1 MRHDPA
7 SPGQVVGG
15 GLIRNAAVRAIIAAA
30 VTAIAIWLLGRLL
43 LSVSWLTTLGWA
55 VAWVV
60 AIAIGVAVFIGLG
73 KERQPR
79 SPVA

>member
-1 MRHDPA
+1 M
-7 SPGQVVGG
+7 
-15 GLIRNAAVRAIIAAA
+15 IRNAAVRAIIAGA

-43 LSVSWLTTLGWA
+43 LSVSWLTTLGWT

-73 KERQPR
+73 REKQPR
-79 SPVA
+79 SPAA

>member
-1 MRHDPA
+1 M
-7 SPGQVVGG
+7 
-15 GLIRNAAVRAIIAAA
+15 IRNAAVRAIIAAA

-73 KERQPR
+73 REKQPR
-79 SPVA
+79 SPAA

>member
-1 MRHDPA
+1 M
-7 SPGQVVGG
+7 
-15 GLIRNAAVRAIIAAA
+15 RAIIAAA

-73 KERQPR
+73 REKQPR
-79 SPVA
+79 SPAA